1 MARSL
6 PDLRLCAAALLL
18 AALAAVS
25 PAGAQ
30 VALDPSL
37 PISLDADTSDFD
49 RRRNRVEFTRLRISQ
64 GPLQIRADRGVAR
77 QIDFEDAIWE
87 FSGNVVIDL
96 DEGQLRADQATLTF
110 ADFRLTRAVATGAP
124 AEFEDTG
131 SMSGRPVRGR
141 SGRMEYDLVD
151 GIIRLSD
158 GAWLAEGA
166 NEITGST
173 LVYNVPEERVLADGE
188 GDRVRITI
196 QPPER
201 GGGAGTATGEA
212 QGPEPQEP
220 EAQEPEAQ
228 EPEAQEPEAQE
239 PEAQEPGPQEPGP

>member
-1 MARSL
+1 MSMARSL

-30 VALDPSL
+30 VSLDPTL

-49 RRRNRVEFTRLRISQ
+49 RRRNRVVFTGLRISQ

-96 DEGQLRADQATLTF
+96 DEGQLRANEATLTF
-110 ADFRLTRAVATGAP
+110 ADFRLTRAVAIGAP

-166 NEITGST
+166 NEITGSS

-201 GGGAGTATGEA
+201 GGAASAGSTGEA
-212 QGPEPQEP
+212 QEPEPQEP
-220 EAQEPEAQ
+220 SP
-228 EPEAQEPEAQE
+228 
-239 PEAQEPGPQEPGP
+239 